1 MEGGLLKMRMK
12 KWMEGGLLKNGRMEK
27 WFAFS
32 LNLVRGSGTLPSMV
46 IRVWKFGNF
55 LKEIDIIV

>member
-1 MEGGLLKMRMK
+1 MRMK